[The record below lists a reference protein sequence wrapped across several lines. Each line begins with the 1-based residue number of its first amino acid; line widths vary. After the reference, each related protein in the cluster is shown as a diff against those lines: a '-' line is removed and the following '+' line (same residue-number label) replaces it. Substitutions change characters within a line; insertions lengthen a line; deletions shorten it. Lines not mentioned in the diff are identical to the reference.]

1 MPSHEVDMERH
12 DVSCLVGLQT
22 VDVILEL
29 VTTTDVGIAVVVCSG
44 DLNRGLD
51 WRGEI

>member
-1 MPSHEVDMERH
+1 MERH

-22 VDVILEL
+22 VDIVLKL
-29 VTTTDVGIAVVVCSG
+29 VSATDVSVAVVVRPS

-51 WRGEI
+51 WRSEI